1 MQADTLLRFLSCGSV
16 DDGKSTLIGHLL
28 SLTCNLFDDQIRILE
43 EESLRIG
50 NAGGDIDYSL
60 LLDGLMAEREQGITI
75 DVAYR
80 YFTTPQRKF
89 IVADTPGHERYT
101 RNMVTAA
108 SQCSAALILVDANQ
122 GVLSQT
128 RRHALVCA
136 LMGIRHLLFA
146 INKMDM
152 AEWDE
157 QIYHNVSTQCT
168 RLVLDLTNFG
178 IGAIQHAVIPVSA
191 LHGDNLTT
199 LSQRSPWYH
208 GTTILDWLQ
217 EVPPS
222 TAPERA
228 PFRMPVQY
236 VVKVARSGDRWQQ
249 DGTERMRASG
259 TGAYRAYAGSITSGT
274 VKCGDQVVALP
285 TGLQTTVTAIRSGRQ
300 EISEAAAGM
309 AILLTMADEQDIVR
323 GDVIACENDR
333 PAMANLF
340 KVQLVWMDEQPF
352 YAGRH
357 YLFRNPCGTTTAEA
371 TRIRN
376 RIDLSS
382 IKRLAAD
389 HLSLNDIGEVELALS
404 RSIPFD
410 PYQESRETGSF
421 ILVDRFTNATVACG
435 MIVHAMRRSA
445 NVHWQREEVGPK
457 ERALIKKQKPCVV
470 WFTGLS
476 GAGKSTI
483 ANCLERRL
491 HELGRHT
498 ILLDGDNI
506 RHGLNKDLGFTE
518 ADRIE
523 NIRRIG
529 EVAKLMADA
538 GLIVLTAFISPF
550 RTERDMVRQL
560 LPQGDFIEVYVNT
573 SLAEC
578 ERRDTKGLYRK
589 ARMGQIPNFTGITSP
604 YEPPETPEISLDAAT
619 ATAEECADRVVRYL
633 EEFAAQSS
641 PGNLSED
648 NSIYRQDRI

>member
-1 MQADTLLRFLSCGSV
+1 MPTDPTLLRFLSCGSV

-28 SLTCNLFDDQIRILE
+28 SLTGNLFDDQIQALT

-50 NAGGDIDYSL
+50 NAGDAIDYSL
-60 LLDGLMAEREQGITI
+60 LLDGLMAEHAPDITI

-80 YFTTPQRKF
+80 YLTTLQRKF
-89 IVADTPGHERYT
+89 IVADTPGHERHT
-101 RNMVTAA
+101 RNMITAA
-108 SQCSAALILVDANQ
+108 SHCSAALILVDANR

-128 RRHALVCA
+128 RRHAFVCA

-146 INKMDM
+146 INKMDLV
-152 AEWDE
+152 EWNE
-157 QIYHNVSTQCT
+157 QVYYNVSAECTQ
-168 RLVLDLTNFG
+168 LVAELTNFG
-178 IGAIQHAVIPVSA
+178 LDATQHAVVPVSA

-199 LSQRSPWYH
+199 LSQHSPWYS
-208 GTTILDWLQ
+208 GQTILDWLQ
-217 EVPPS
+217 AAPPS
-222 TAPERA
+222 IAPEHA

-236 VVKVARSGDRWQQ
+236 VVNVPQPGDKWQH
-249 DGTERMRASG
+249 ESIAKMRASG
-259 TGAYRAYAGSITSGT
+259 TGAYRAYTGSITSGKI
-274 VKCGDQVVALP
+274 KCGDRVVVLP
-285 TGLQTTVTAIRSGRQ
+285 TGLQTTITAIWSDRQ
-300 EISEAAAGM
+300 EISEATAGM
-309 AILLTMADEQDIVR
+309 AISLTMADEQDIVR
-323 GDVIACENDR
+323 GDMIALENDR

-340 KVQLVWMDEQPF
+340 KVRLVWMDDQPF
-352 YAGRH
+352 HAGRR
-357 YLFRNPCGTTTAEA
+357 YLFRNLCGATTAEA

-376 RIDLSS
+376 RIDLGSMQ
-382 IKRLAAD
+382 RLAAD

-410 PYQESRETGSF
+410 PYHVSRETGSF
-421 ILVDRFTNATVACG
+421 ILVDRLTNATVARG

-483 ANCLERRL
+483 ANCLERKL

-538 GLIVLTAFISPF
+538 GLIVITAFISPF
-550 RTERDMVRQL
+550 RTERDMVRHL
-560 LPQGDFIEVYVNT
+560 LPEGDFIEVYVDT

-578 ERRDTKGLYRK
+578 ERRDTKGLYRQ
-589 ARMGQIPNFTGITSP
+589 ARMGKIPNFTGITSP
-604 YEPPETPEISLDAAT
+604 YEVPETPEISLDTAT

-633 EEFAAQSS
+633 EEFTAQSLQLPAANPLDLKEGS
-641 PGNLSED
+641 
-648 NSIYRQDRI
+648 